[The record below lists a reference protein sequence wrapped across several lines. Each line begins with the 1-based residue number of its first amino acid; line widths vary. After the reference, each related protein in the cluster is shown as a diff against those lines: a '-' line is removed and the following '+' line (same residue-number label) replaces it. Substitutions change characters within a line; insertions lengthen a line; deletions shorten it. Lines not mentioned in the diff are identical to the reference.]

1 MLSKPILLNNFKRSF
16 QMNEDYLLNESVKN
30 GEFGDKNQFTWIY
43 DTPFKTLTIQ
53 EQGHKTGS
61 KFKELEVKGIMDR
74 EAKKLIDKL
83 QSEDYLSWNIIKS
96 IVKKEHPQF
105 NIINE
110 GLNEGSAVETR
121 IKELAS
127 DPEIQKKMGGS
138 ADKLEHAFMVLFKRG
153 YGAAKTNW
161 GAVHP
166 SIKKLGKGDAAYNA
180 WGHARLN
187 AFIDKREAY
196 KTSDKDVADWLNGK
210 GEKPKPGN
218 Q

>member
-1 MLSKPILLNNFKRSF
+1 MISNPILLNNFKRVISP
-16 QMNEDYLLNESVKN
+16 NTDYLLMENLLTEDSKVES
-30 GEFGDKNQFTWIY
+30 
-43 DTPFKTLTIQ
+43 
-53 EQGHKTGS
+53 
-61 KFKELEVKGIMDR
+61 
-74 EAKKLIDKL
+74 
-83 QSEDYLSWNIIKS
+83 
-96 IVKKEHPQF
+96 
-105 NIINE
+105 
-110 GLNEGSAVETR
+110 R

-138 ADKLEHAFMVLFKRG
+138 ANKLEHAFMVLFKRG

-166 SIKKLGKGDAAYNA
+166 SIKKLGQGEAAYNA

-196 KTSDKDVADWLNGK
+196 KTSDSDVADWLKGK
-210 GEKPKPGN
+210 GEKPEP